1 MIQEETLPNTVIR
14 PLRYAALA
22 IIIMFALIALWA
34 VYAPLATTIKASGSL
49 ISSRPSYEIQHPY
62 GGQIKQ
68 IFIQAHDTV
77 EKGQKILLLNVD
89 RQLKNIQHITTQI
102 KDLTLE
108 NNIIR
113 TKLNLGET
121 RTVGQKSNTA
131 LFEKYQALERNL
143 GYKLQAISQKSIS
156 ESERVDINHSS
167 IEILHERRKHL
178 QDRVESFEQLI
189 KKGAVATIQ
198 AEAYIDQIL
207 ELDGEINDKNAIIK
221 ASQNEILQAK
231 TEAKKL
237 KTEYRLSLLNQM
249 AQNTARLPE
258 LQRQALILQDEIDQS
273 TIISPINGS
282 VTSLNFDTELMYITR
297 GITFVTLSQP
307 LQQPRVQVVVPAT
320 TIDQIYIGM
329 MGKMIIPSLSQRN
342 LPNISVEITSIAQ
355 EALKDETGQTIGYQA
370 YANIL
375 SGDINKLHTSL
386 GYTLNLS
393 ADMPVQLSLIGRK
406 TTFYHYLI
414 APFFSSFDGAIQD

>member
-108 NNIIR
+108 NNIIK
-113 TKLNLGET
+113 TKLNLEET
-121 RTVGQKSNTA
+121 RTVGQKSNIT

-221 ASQNEILQAK
+221 ASQNEILQVK

-282 VTSLNFDTELMYITR
+282 IVSLNFDTEQMYVTR
-297 GITFVTLSQP
+297 GTTLLVLSQP
-307 LQQPRVQVVVPAT
+307 LQHPRVKVTIPANA
-320 TIDQIYIGM
+320 IDQVRIGM
-329 MGKMIIPSLSQRN
+329 VGKMVIHSLPQRN
-342 LPNISVEITSIAQ
+342 LPNINVSLISISP
-355 EALKDETGQTIGYQA
+355 EALRNEMGETIGYTA
-370 YANIL
+370 YA
-375 SGDINKLHTSL
+375 DIEAMDLEKLRIGL
-386 GYTLNLS
+386 NGQLNL
-393 ADMPVQLSLIGRK
+393 ATDMPVNLSLVGN
-406 TTFYHYLI
+406 TTTLYEYLI
-414 APFFSSFDGAIQD
+414 APFFNAFNGAIQD